1 MIRKILPFLGN
12 FDFLLREYVFEENTF
27 EFLKKSLFLILM
39 FYEENIT
46 LKKIAGDF
54 FFNFTFCTYLSYF
67 FHLSVKN
74 NISASIYFLYILVNI
89 KLWKLMYFFFL

>member
-27 EFLKKSLFLILM
+27 EFLKKSLFLILI

-54 FFNFTFCTYLSYF
+54 FLILLFVLIFHTFFIYLLKIIF
-67 FHLSVKN
+67 QHP
-74 NISASIYFLYILVNI
+74 YIFCI
-89 KLWKLMYFFFL
+89 F